1 MRKSYIREKRTLCG
15 DTYQAVGIYPV
26 TDQEH
31 RQRGK
36 KRKESDKGQK
46 SRNKAASLRRRL
58 RKVLAN
64 FDQNGFYLTATYE
77 DAYLPEDEEGCWRDV
92 RNYARRVQRAARKRF
107 GVRGTWLK
115 LMLWAVRNGEA
126 GRLHMHGFAQCP
138 GLSEAERR
146 ELRYMLEDLWRRRVP
161 GTLEFEP
168 MGTINADR
176 IIMKKILGIDGQG
189 TSGTVGYIYGHSFRR
204 CLETSNLT
212 LPEEQPAADTKWS
225 RRQLRE
231 ACSEHAEDP
240 AWWEKQ
246 FPGWECVK
254 IQIFDP
260 GGLHENAEPRPEGWE
275 ATEPQA
281 YVILRREFAKVR
293 T

>member
-146 ELRYMLEDLWRRRVP
+146 KSQEAFLYDERPVMVA
-161 GTLEFEP
+161 T
-168 MGTINADR
+168 NAFG
-176 IIMKKILGIDGQG
+176 MGIDKSNVRFVVHYNMPKDIESYYQEAGRAG
-189 TSGTVGYIYGHSFRR
+189 RDGEPGECVLYYSGK
-204 CLETSNLT
+204 
-212 LPEEQPAADTKWS
+212 D
-225 RRQLRE
+225 
-231 ACSEHAEDP
+231 
-240 AWWEKQ
+240 
-246 FPGWECVK
+246 VK
-254 IQIFDP
+254 IQEFLIEQQP
-260 GGLHENAEPRPEGWE
+260 ENEELGRSENAL
-275 ATEPQA
+275 
-281 YVILRREFAKVR
+281 IRER
-293 T
+293 SH

>member
-92 RNYARRVQRAARKRF
+92 RNYARRVQRRAGDLAEVDAVGHAQRRGRAAAHA
-107 GVRGTWLK
+107 WL
-115 LMLWAVRNGEA
+115 
-126 GRLHMHGFAQCP
+126 CP
-138 GLSEAERR
+138 
-146 ELRYMLEDLWRRRVP
+146 VP
-161 GTLEFEP
+161 G
-168 MGTINADR
+168 
-176 IIMKKILGIDGQG
+176 
-189 TSGTVGYIYGHSFRR
+189 
-204 CLETSNLT
+204 
-212 LPEEQPAADTKWS
+212 
-225 RRQLRE
+225 
-231 ACSEHAEDP
+231 AE
-240 AWWEKQ
+240 
-246 FPGWECVK
+246 
-254 IQIFDP
+254 
-260 GGLHENAEPRPEGWE
+260 
-275 ATEPQA
+275 
-281 YVILRREFAKVR
+281 
-293 T
+293 

>member
-15 DTYQAVGIYPV
+15 DAYQAVGIYPV

-36 KRKESDKGQK
+36 KRKESDRGQK
-46 SRNKAASLRRRL
+46 SRNKAASLRRRQ

-146 ELRYMLEDLWRRRVP
+146 ELRYMLEDLWRRR
-161 GTLEFEP
+161 
-168 MGTINADR
+168 
-176 IIMKKILGIDGQG
+176 
-189 TSGTVGYIYGHSFRR
+189 S
-204 CLETSNLT
+204 
-212 LPEEQPAADTKWS
+212 PAHGSLSPWA
-225 RRQLRE
+225 
-231 ACSEHAEDP
+231 P
-240 AWWEKQ
+240 
-246 FPGWECVK
+246 
-254 IQIFDP
+254 
-260 GGLHENAEPRPEGWE
+260 
-275 ATEPQA
+275 
-281 YVILRREFAKVR
+281 
-293 T
+293 

>member
-36 KRKESDKGQK
+36 KRKESDRGQK
-46 SRNKAASLRRRL
+46 SRNKAASLRRRQ

-92 RNYARRVQRAARKRF
+92 KNYARRVQRAARKRF

-161 GTLEFEP
+161 GTREFEP
-168 MGTINADR
+168 MGTMNADR

-189 TSGTVGYIYGHSFRR
+189 TSGTVGYLSLIH
-204 CLETSNLT
+204 
-212 LPEEQPAADTKWS
+212 
-225 RRQLRE
+225 
-231 ACSEHAEDP
+231 
-240 AWWEKQ
+240 
-246 FPGWECVK
+246 
-254 IQIFDP
+254 I
-260 GGLHENAEPRPEGWE
+260 
-275 ATEPQA
+275 
-281 YVILRREFAKVR
+281 
-293 T
+293 

>member
-36 KRKESDKGQK
+36 KRKESDRGQK
-46 SRNKAASLRRRL
+46 SRNKAASLRRRQ

-92 RNYARRVQRAARKRF
+92 KNYARRVQRAVRKRF

-146 ELRYMLEDLWRRRVP
+146 ELRYMLEDRSATCALWRPARQR
-161 GTLEFEP
+161 
-168 MGTINADR
+168 
-176 IIMKKILGIDGQG
+176 
-189 TSGTVGYIYGHSFRR
+189 SGRAPAAPRALR
-204 CLETSNLT
+204 CLAPWCWVPTPTPPPSWR
-212 LPEEQPAADTKWS
+212 AA
-225 RRQLRE
+225 
-231 ACSEHAEDP
+231 ACS
-240 AWWEKQ
+240 
-246 FPGWECVK
+246 
-254 IQIFDP
+254 
-260 GGLHENAEPRPEGWE
+260 
-275 ATEPQA
+275 TS
-281 YVILRREFAKVR
+281 
-293 T
+293 